1 MSKNY
6 ILIYIIIVLAQIN
19 ILYLSPIHQIN
30 KKNLKNISEKNT
42 ERKLQE
48 KSDDIVIIHLNDV
61 HCGLNE
67 TIGYDGFVLYRD
79 ELKKK
84 YNHVI
89 TVDVGDHIQGG
100 TLGAITNGIAILEI
114 MNEIKFDV
122 NILGNHEF
130 DYGIDQLN
138 LLQENMSTQYICANF
153 CTRKDKK
160 PVFAPYQILDVGSKK
175 IAFISIITPLTF
187 SISSLST
194 LQDSDGNP
202 MYTFLSDKQEL
213 YETTQS
219 YINEVKEKGA
229 DYIILLTHIGMGM
242 DRDEYTSNDLVSNL
256 EGVDAVLDGHTHKVY
271 TTTSKDKKEKLVY
284 FTQAG
289 TKLEN
294 VGVLIIK
301 TDGTITTQ
309 IINEIPEPSDTSK
322 AIKLTRNGKDRWV
335 DKDMNNFIN
344 NLWKRYEDE
353 LIYKVGTLSFDMII
367 KPDEISPSSSIYCR
381 FRECTLGN
389 LIADSFKEVLSADLS
404 LVNGGDIRTNLLKG
418 NVTRKDLIEVVPFFS
433 TVLVV
438 EVDGQDILDALEF
451 SVSKLPNSFGGF
463 LQVSGVTFDV
473 NIAINSTVVTE
484 QGMFVNISGK
494 RRVSNV
500 KINGA
505 DLVVDKK
512 YSLSISEY
520 LSTGGDGYSMFS
532 KYKEVTESV
541 FAESDALIYYIKN
554 NINGKISSNY
564 ENEDGRINM
573 QYLKASKKKTLDSKY
588 LKFYGK
594 SLFLLFFY
602 LFF

>member
-1 MSKNY
+1 MFKIY
-6 ILIYIIIVLAQIN
+6 ILIVLLMQMN

-30 KKNLKNISEKNT
+30 KKNLKNIFEKNT

-48 KSDDIVIIHLNDV
+48 RSNDIVIIHLNDV

-79 ELKKK
+79 ELKKI

-100 TLGAITNGIAILEI
+100 TLGAITEGSAIIEI

-130 DYGIDQLN
+130 DYGIAQLN
-138 LLQENMSTQYICANF
+138 LLQGNLSTKYICSNF

-160 PVFAPYQILDVGSKK
+160 PVFEPYQILEKGGKK
-175 IAFISIITPLTF
+175 IAFISVITPLTF
-187 SISSLST
+187 SISSVST
-194 LQDSDGNP
+194 IQDSDGNP

-213 YETTQS
+213 YETIQS
-219 YINEVKEKGA
+219 YINEVRGKGA
-229 DYIILLTHIGMGM
+229 DYIILLTHIGM
-242 DRDEYTSNDLVSNL
+242 DIDKYTSNDLVSNL

-271 TTTSKDKKEKLVY
+271 TTTSKDKNENSIY
-284 FTQAG
+284 FSQTG

-294 VGVLIIK
+294 IGVLIIK

-309 IINEIPEPSDTSK
+309 IISEIPEPSDTSK
-322 AIKLTRNGKDRWV
+322 AIKLNRDKNERWV

-344 NLWKRYEDE
+344 NLWERYKDE
-353 LIYKVGTLSFDMII
+353 LIYKVGTLAFDMII

-381 FRECTLGN
+381 VRECTLGN

-418 NVTRKDLIEVVPFFS
+418 DVTRKDLIDVVPFFS
-433 TVLVV
+433 TVFVV
-438 EVDGQDILDALEF
+438 EVDGQDILDALEL
-451 SVSKLPNSFGGF
+451 SVSKLPNSYGGF

-473 NIAINSTVVTE
+473 NTAINSTVVLDLDN
-484 QGMFVNISGK
+484 MFLEITGK

-505 DLVVDKK
+505 DLVLDKK
-512 YSLSISEY
+512 YSLSMSEY
-520 LSTGGDGYSMFS
+520 LATGGDGYSMFT
-532 KYKEVTESV
+532 KYKDVTESV
-541 FAESDALIYYIKN
+541 FAESDALIYYIQKN
-554 NINGKISSNY
+554 LNGKIPSNY
-564 ENEDGRINM
+564 KNEDGRINM
-573 QYLKASKKKTLDSKY
+573 QYLVSSKKKTSDSKY

-594 SLFLLFFY
+594 SLFLLIFY

>member
-1 MSKNY
+1 MSKKY
-6 ILIYIIIVLAQIN
+6 ILIILLTEIN

-160 PVFAPYQILDVGSKK
+160 PVFAPYQILDVGNKK

-219 YINEVKEKGA
+219 YINEIKGKNA
-229 DYIILLTHIGMGM
+229 DYIILLTHIGM

-256 EGVDAVLDGHTHKVY
+256 EGVNAVLDGHTHNVY
-271 TTTSKDKKEKLVY
+271 ITTSKDKNEKPVY

-322 AIKLTRNGKDRWV
+322 AIKLTRGGKDRWV

-381 FRECTLGN
+381 VRECTLGN

-418 NVTRKDLIEVVPFFS
+418 DVTRKDLIEVVPFFS

-473 NIAINSTVVTE
+473 NMAINSTVVTDLDT
-484 QGMFVNISGK
+484 MFVKITGK

-512 YSLSISEY
+512 YSLSMSEY
-520 LSTGGDGYSMFS
+520 LATGGDGYSMFS
-532 KYKEVTESV
+532 KYKEVAESV
-541 FAESDALIYYIKN
+541 FAESDALIYYIQN
-554 NINGKISSNY
+554 NLNGKISSNY

-573 QYLKASKKKTLDSKY
+573 QYLKASKKKTLDSKC

>member
-1 MSKNY
+1 MSKKY
-6 ILIYIIIVLAQIN
+6 ILIILLTQIN
-19 ILYLSPIHQIN
+19 ILYLSPIYQIN
-30 KKNLKNISEKNT
+30 KKNLKNISEKNN

-79 ELKKK
+79 ELKKQ

-130 DYGIDQLN
+130 DYGIEQLN
-138 LLQENMSTQYICANF
+138 LLQENMSTKYICANF

-160 PVFAPYQILDVGSKK
+160 PVFEPYQIIEKGDKK

-187 SISSLST
+187 SISSFST

-219 YINEVKEKGA
+219 YINEVKGKGA
-229 DYIILLTHIGMGM
+229 NYIILLTHIGMGM

-256 EGVDAVLDGHTHKVY
+256 EGVNAVLDGHTHKVY
-271 TTTSKDKKEKLVY
+271 ITTSKDKNEKPVY

-322 AIKLTRNGKDRWV
+322 AIKLTRGENDRWV
-335 DKDMNNFIN
+335 DKDMKMN
-344 NLWKRYEDE
+344 
-353 LIYKVGTLSFDMII
+353 
-367 KPDEISPSSSIYCR
+367 
-381 FRECTLGN
+381 
-389 LIADSFKEVLSADLS
+389 
-404 LVNGGDIRTNLLKG
+404 
-418 NVTRKDLIEVVPFFS
+418 
-433 TVLVV
+433 
-438 EVDGQDILDALEF
+438 
-451 SVSKLPNSFGGF
+451 
-463 LQVSGVTFDV
+463 
-473 NIAINSTVVTE
+473 
-484 QGMFVNISGK
+484 
-494 RRVSNV
+494 
-500 KINGA
+500 
-505 DLVVDKK
+505 
-512 YSLSISEY
+512 
-520 LSTGGDGYSMFS
+520 
-532 KYKEVTESV
+532 
-541 FAESDALIYYIKN
+541 
-554 NINGKISSNY
+554 
-564 ENEDGRINM
+564 
-573 QYLKASKKKTLDSKY
+573 
-588 LKFYGK
+588 
-594 SLFLLFFY
+594 
-602 LFF
+602 